1 MALTAVVILPA
12 LAALLCWI
20 HPFRK
25 AAWVISVVCLC
36 LDFVLAIL
44 VSRDVVMRSHVT
56 GIPGVLEADGLSALI
71 LVLVSFV
78 CAVAVIFAGD
88 YMRHNKE
95 QADRIWWF
103 YCNYN
108 LFAFAL
114 IVVPALADPNLVWV
128 GVELITL
135 FAILLVGF
143 ETTAGALEAAWKYA
157 ILTMMGAPISL
168 LGFLVLYWGY
178 HLTGAT
184 APETWASLS
193 AHSQAISPNLLK
205 LSFLLVFVGFGAKI
219 GFAPMHTWLPDA
231 HSQAPSPVCA
241 VLSGIKTSV
250 PLYAVLRFLSIVLA
264 SPAARMGRWMIV
276 IGLISVAIAAFL
288 LLQVRDY
295 KRMFAYS
302 TVEHM
307 GIILTAAG
315 LATQA
320 SDFGAVSQMLNHS
333 ITKSLCF
340 YVAGT
345 ILVTMTTRD
354 IKSVRGLLRLSPFSG
369 ATLLLCALAIAGAPP
384 FPIFLSE
391 FSILSAGVR
400 GGHPV
405 AVAMLASLIVI
416 AFVGIMLQVNRMVFG
431 RPDRP
436 HAPIVVPR
444 TCWIAVVVATV
455 PVVVLGIYIPAP
467 VYSLLRLAAQQ
478 LGGH

>member
-1 MALTAVVILPA
+1 MALTAVVLLPA
-12 LAALLCWI
+12 FAALLSWI

-25 AAWVISVVCLC
+25 AAWLISVVCLC
-36 LDFVLAIL
+36 LDFVQSIV

-56 GIPGVLEADGLSALI
+56 GIPGVLEADGLSALM
-71 LVLVSFV
+71 LLLVSFV
-78 CAVAVIFAGD
+78 CALATFFAGD
-88 YMRHNKE
+88 YMRHSDQEN
-95 QADRIWWF
+95 RIWWF
-103 YCNYN
+103 YCNLD

-114 IVVPALADPNLVWV
+114 IVTPALADPNLVWV

-143 ETTAGALEAAWKYA
+143 ETTASALEAAWKYA

-168 LGFLVLYWGY
+168 LGFLVLFWGY

-184 APETWASLS
+184 APETWASVA
-193 AHSQAISPNLLK
+193 AHSQAFSPNLLK
-205 LSFLLVFVGFGAKI
+205 LSFLLVFVGFGAKV
-219 GFAPMHTWLPDA
+219 GLTPMHTWLPDA
-231 HSQAPSPVCA
+231 HSQAPSPACA
-241 VLSGIKTSV
+241 ILSGVKTTV
-250 PLYAVLRFLSIVLA
+250 PLYAILRLLSIVLQ
-264 SPAARMGRWMIV
+264 SPTARMGQWMII
-276 IGLISVAIAAFL
+276 IGLLSVGVAAFL
-288 LLQVRDY
+288 FLQVREY

-315 LATQA
+315 LATQG

-345 ILVTMTTRD
+345 ILVTMTTRE
-354 IKSVRGLLRLSPFSG
+354 IKSVRGLLRLSPFLG
-369 ATLLLCALAIAGAPP
+369 AALLLCALAIAGAPP

-391 FSILSAGVR
+391 FSILAAGVR

-405 AVAMLASLIVI
+405 AVAMLASLIVV

-431 RPDRP
+431 RPDGPR
-436 HAPIVVPR
+436 APIVVPR
-444 TCWIAVVVATV
+444 TCWVAVVVAAV
-455 PVVVLGIYIPAP
+455 PVVVLGVYIPAP
-467 VYSLLRLAAQQ
+467 VHSLLHLAAQQ